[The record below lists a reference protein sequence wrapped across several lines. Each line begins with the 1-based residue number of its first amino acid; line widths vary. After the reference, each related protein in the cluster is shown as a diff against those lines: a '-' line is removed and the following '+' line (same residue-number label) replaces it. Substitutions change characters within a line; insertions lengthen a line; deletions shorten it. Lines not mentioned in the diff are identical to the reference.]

1 MLSTQNF
8 SFVVFGILFILVYVF
23 YKSENRKAALLASG
37 LFLISPLFFS
47 YIDLTE
53 SEGLSCLLIASLFL
67 LAFSFYKGKF
77 RYFLLFSCFYFAILP
92 TTFKQIRVISGE
104 SSVNKSIVLT
114 SSIDF
119 RYSNGSEQEIEIDE
133 RLLVNNTPNR
143 LFVEKIVYGA
153 GFFTEDVAENSIVA
167 TIEPFSIYVNPYYID
182 YYFVEPPSVI
192 EVNSNKKNPNKE
204 KTNRYWLHN

>member
-1 MLSTQNF
+1 M
-8 SFVVFGILFILVYVF
+8 F
-23 YKSENRKAALLASG
+23 YKSDNRKAALLACG
-37 LFLISPLFFS
+37 LLLISPFFFV

-67 LAFSFYKGKF
+67 LAFTFYKGKF
-77 RYFLLFSCFYFAILP
+77 RYFLLFACFYFAILP
-92 TTFKQIRVISGE
+92 ATFKQIRVISGE

-119 RYSNGSEQEIEIDE
+119 LYANGSEQEIEIDE
-133 RLLVNNTPNR
+133 RLLINNTPNR
-143 LFVEKIVYGA
+143 LFLEKIVYGE
-153 GFFTEDVAENSIVA
+153 GFFTEDVTQNSIVA
-167 TIEPFSIYVNPYYID
+167 TIEPYSTYVNSYYID

-192 EVNSNKKNPNKE
+192 EVNNNKKNPSKE